1 MDKSH
6 PDIQKMQQEAIRYVN
21 DMKAKSK
28 FNSNAKGTSKINTA
42 AFIDGNLEK
51 GKYNNESRNLLDSIL
66 TVLYY
71 QAKEQKKYN
80 RNFELKFK
88 KQLSK
93 QAKKELALKK
103 SNSSSWNWEDEL

>member
-1 MDKSH
+1 MAHFSIIKWPIFH
-6 PDIQKMQQEAIRYVN
+6 L
-21 DMKAKSK
+21 
-28 FNSNAKGTSKINTA
+28 TNT
-42 AFIDGNLEK
+42 
-51 GKYNNESRNLLDSIL
+51 IL
-66 TVLYY
+66 TALYY
-71 QAKEQKKYN
+71 QAEEQKKYN